1 MFLFAD
7 SESDAEGEPARLSE
21 QQLAEQVRQ
30 SREKLADQTHPHE
43 ARAKELVNNQSRR
56 DNSAEEHMDIDESR
70 IRKENRRDER
80 VRHVRFENTYNE
92 RRSNT
97 TEEEGQGDYSE
108 METEGKGLELESCP
122 YGCPYKSSDTW
133 LIKAHLTRCPNK
145 DSQSGTG
152 EMPMTMQNQFAK
164 HMVKSHTREVKAM
177 VDDNLNILCKARF
190 WPTPASLQALYAAM
204 PSKAEPV
211 RHNYN
216 YSECGLTVNNVK
228 VIIKLHDRL
237 NTALSLNMFTNAALA
252 KHETNRSW
260 KPGRDPSSMLVDDE
274 FAEIKQVQEAME
286 ALNNLRVIF
295 NQIWPL
301 DGSIETLW
309 NVVWKQMF
317 VTAYQPHVED
327 ISELFAYWLQDRAQA
342 AMETRPPMT
351 FFHLQSY
358 MNNICQRR
366 VPAISS
372 ETLFRK
378 TKEVDETPYKRIRK
392 GIKSQFNSGYS
403 RDFKSK
409 IVKQVDDITCRKFNS
424 AIGCSQQ
431 VGAGGACISRGG
443 RWMHLCN
450 MLDNSTGKLC
460 LKPHPVSEHK

>member
-21 QQLAEQVRQ
+21 EQLAEQVRQ

-43 ARAKELVNNQSRR
+43 ARARYLVNNQSRR

-216 YSECGLTVNNVK
+216 YSECGLTVNNVGLSHMLLSRCGLPQK
-228 VIIKLHDRL
+228 KIDDILLHVGGDREQYDVIRSLISRMAKQDVAHAHPEHHRL
-237 NTALSLNMFTNAALA
+237 QC
-252 KHETNRSW
+252 R
-260 KPGRDPSSMLVDDE
+260 
-274 FAEIKQVQEAME
+274 AE
-286 ALNNLRVIF
+286 
-295 NQIWPL
+295 
-301 DGSIETLW
+301 
-309 NVVWKQMF
+309 
-317 VTAYQPHVED
+317 
-327 ISELFAYWLQDRAQA
+327 
-342 AMETRPPMT
+342 
-351 FFHLQSY
+351 
-358 MNNICQRR
+358 
-366 VPAISS
+366 VPAPLRGRRRTR
-372 ETLFRK
+372 EAEDLHPA
-378 TKEVDETPYKRIRK
+378 VDR
-392 GIKSQFNSGYS
+392 
-403 RDFKSK
+403 
-409 IVKQVDDITCRKFNS
+409 
-424 AIGCSQQ
+424 
-431 VGAGGACISRGG
+431 VGEEG
-443 RWMHLCN
+443 HLAEG
-450 MLDNSTGKLC
+450 LVGL
-460 LKPHPVSEHK
+460 